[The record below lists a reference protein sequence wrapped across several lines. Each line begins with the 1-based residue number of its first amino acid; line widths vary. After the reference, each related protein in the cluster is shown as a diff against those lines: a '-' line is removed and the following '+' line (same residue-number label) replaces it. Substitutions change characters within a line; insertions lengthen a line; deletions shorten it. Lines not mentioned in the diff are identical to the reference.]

1 MNNKVKYIVSMPEPA
16 SHFFEVEITLSE
28 LPVDTDT
35 IELKLPVWRPGR
47 YFIFDFASGIQEF
60 RASGTGGNGLEWEK
74 TDKLT
79 WIIRK
84 KGQTSVTV
92 YYRVFANDFLARTR
106 GLNEEHAFINATAV
120 FMFCPMY
127 YNVPLTLKVNP
138 FDGWHVTT
146 GLKRIGEN
154 EFYAP
159 NYDYFTDCPLEIG
172 KHIDHDFE
180 VEGIKHT
187 ISIFG
192 KANYELKKMSE
203 DFTAIIKKNYVFWG
217 KVPYDRYIFIVHCTP
232 QSGGGTEHIN
242 STVVGVKP
250 QAFDSESGYEAFLR
264 LISHEFFHTWNV
276 KQLKPAGITPY
287 DFTKENYLK
296 ELWVAEGGT
305 SYYDGLMLVRTGH
318 MSIENFY
325 KEITK
330 GVEDERRRPG
340 NKIQSLAESSFD
352 AWVKFWRR
360 SQNHYISES
369 DYYSKGSYV
378 SLLLDLEIMN
388 STEARYSL
396 DDVFR
401 KMYESYPL
409 DVTGYTND
417 DFMEVCE
424 EFTGTSLQKFFDDY
438 ITGTQPLDW
447 EKYLLYAGLILES
460 DEGTLPV
467 VGLYTAKQGEKI
479 VVNSVLDDSSAS
491 RAGLKTG
498 DEIIAC
504 NGSKCGYE
512 EMEKRIKEMKAG
524 TSVEFH
530 VFRQEKL
537 IKAIVTLE
545 ESKLKHYKLRKTEN
559 PTDLQ
564 RRIYEKWFETE
575 W

>member
-1 MNNKVKYIVSMPEPA
+1 MNNKLRYTVSMPEPA
-16 SHFFEVEITLSE
+16 SHFFNVEIELSE
-28 LPVDTDT
+28 LSPDTHT
-35 IELKLPVWRPGR
+35 IDLKLPVWRPGR

-60 RASGTGGNGLEWEK
+60 KAFGPDGSALVWEK

-79 WIIRK
+79 WKIQKNNHKSIK
-84 KGQTSVTV
+84 VS
-92 YYRVFANDFLARTR
+92 YRVFANDFLARTR

-120 FMFCPMY
+120 LMFAPSMY
-127 YNVPLTLKVNP
+127 YAPLTLKVNP
-138 FDGWHVTT
+138 YVGWHVTT
-146 GLKRIGEN
+146 GLKRISEN
-154 EFYAP
+154 EFFAP

-172 KHIDHDFE
+172 KQIDHDFE
-180 VEGIKHT
+180 VAGIKHT

-192 KANYELKKMSE
+192 KANYDLKKMTE
-203 DFTAIIKKNYVFWG
+203 DFTKIILKNFEFWG
-217 KVPYDRYIFIVHCTP
+217 RVPYERYTFIVHCTP

-250 QAFDSESGYEAFLR
+250 QAFETEAGYEAFLR

-305 SYYDGLMLVRTGH
+305 SYYDGLMLVRTGQ
-318 MSIENFY
+318 MSIESFY
-325 KEITK
+325 KEITV

-388 STEARYSL
+388 ATEARYSL

-401 KMYESYPL
+401 VMFELYPL
-409 DVTGYTND
+409 DVAGYTNEE
-417 DFMEVCE
+417 FREVCE

-438 ITGTQPLDW
+438 ITGTNPLDW
-447 EKYLLYAGLILES
+447 EKYLSYAGLILES

-479 VVNSVLDDSSAS
+479 VVNSVLEESSAS
-491 RAGLKTG
+491 KAGLKTG
-498 DEIIAC
+498 DEIVAC

-524 TSVEFH
+524 TSVEFF
-530 VFRQEKL
+530 VFREDKL
-537 IKAIVTLE
+537 VKAVLTLE
-545 ESKLKHYKLRKTEN
+545 DSKLKHYSLKKMEN

-564 RRIYEKWFETE
+564 RRIYDKWLETK